1 MTEHRRLDVVGGA
14 EATVRVEARIDPWLA
29 FELDLADDE
38 KPEEGAKLHNAA
50 AVRLENGQVV
60 EHDAGD
66 SIYLAGAKV
75 VCEARWDVTADVT
88 SGVTS
93 GVVVVASRRTVA
105 RGDLPRIWRAPSE
118 DDRTAEAALRAREQ
132 SVYVAARR
140 VALDLRLPLQI
151 VRAEA
156 LSGGQ
161 SVVVYFASEERAPF
175 RELLHE
181 LSKAT
186 EERVELRQVGMR
198 DATKVV
204 GGVGPCGLQL
214 CCNTFLSD
222 FAPITIKM
230 AKDQGL
236 GVNPQKLSGL
246 CGRLLCCLVYEEAY
260 YRAQRQ
266 LVPRVGERVMVDR
279 GQGKVRE
286 VDVLQMRVKVV
297 LDSGETVT
305 RPVAEVS
312 RREA

>member
-1 MTEHRRLDVVGGA
+1 
-14 EATVRVEARIDPWLA
+14 
-29 FELDLADDE
+29 
-38 KPEEGAKLHNAA
+38 
-50 AVRLENGQVV
+50 V

-66 SIYLAGAKV
+66 EIRKAGAKV
-75 VCEARWDVTADVT
+75 TCEA
-88 SGVTS
+88 SFGVTQ
-93 GVVVVASRRTVA
+93 GVIVVASRRIVA
-105 RGDLPRIWRAPSE
+105 RERLPRILRAASL
-118 DDRTAEAALRAREQ
+118 DDRAHEAELRAREQ
-132 SVYVAARR
+132 NVYVAAKK
-140 VALDLRLPLQI
+140 VVKDLGLPVKI

-156 LSGGQ
+156 VNGGQ
-161 SVVVYFASEERAPF
+161 SFVVYFASEERAPF
-175 RELLHE
+175 RELLHA
-181 LSKAT
+181 LSEAT
-186 EERVELRQVGMR
+186 VERVELRQVGLR

-266 LVPRVGERVMVDR
+266 LVPRIGERVVVDR

-286 VDVLQMRVKVV
+286 VDVLQMRVKIV

-312 RREA
+312 RKES